1 MGAVVCV
8 GGGGGVLG
16 GRWRSESLEF
26 WCGATGTRSYLSLTE
41 TKKKKAKNVRLD
53 FWCWPEWSRAL
64 WKSGTRETRRWA
76 CNALWAWQ
84 DRILNGETEQCATAF
99 RS

>member
-8 GGGGGVLG
+8 GGGGVWEVDGDQSPSSFGVVLR
-16 GRWRSESLEF
+16 GRGHISASPR
-26 WCGATGTRSYLSLTE
+26 RR
-41 TKKKKAKNVRLD
+41 KKKAKNVRLD

-84 DRILNGETEQCATAF
+84 DRILSGETEQCATAF